1 MEHESGRGRS
11 LGGVALEFTN
21 ELDKLRHLLDEAS
34 IPYESIKEEWD
45 KRCSYNG
52 NREMYGEASRYQRNQ
67 IIYGMDVAQ
76 QNSWKFDAICQNGS
90 YGAKDGLIE
99 TYGHLGTDARGNPCV
114 MTAEEA
120 FEIIKEDW
128 RKSCEKA

>member
-1 MEHESGRGRS
+1 M
-11 LGGVALEFTN
+11 FNN

-45 KRCSYNG
+45 KRYSYNG

-76 QNSWKFDAICQNGS
+76 KNSWKFDAIWQNGS

-99 TYGHLGTDARGNPCV
+99 TYGYLGTDARGNPCV

-128 RKSCEKA
+128 RKSCEKV